1 MELWIGLTITGAFL
15 QNLRSLLQKRLTGE
29 LSVNGA
35 AYVRFFYA
43 IPFAWI
49 YVAYIWEGRIPD
61 LDFAFLGYV
70 TAGAVMQIIATSA
83 LVAAVSGSH
92 FAVGTALSKTEAVQA
107 ALLGLIIL
115 GDAVSGLALTGIA
128 LSLVGVF
135 FLSGSI
141 RTKDFLQGDA
151 SVWYGVLAGT
161 AFALCSVCFR
171 GASLA
176 LGVDAG
182 VGAQMNGP
190 PILGLAE
197 RAGFTLAVTLTLQ
210 TLFMGIYLSIREPK
224 QMAKVVRSWPV
235 AVWVGL
241 IGSVSS
247 ICWFTAMTLQNAAI
261 VRALGQVELLFTLI
275 TSVFFLRERIR
286 MREMVGMFL
295 LVFGILLL
303 I

>member
-1 MELWIGLTITGAFL
+1 MELWIGLTIAGAFL

-29 LSVNGA
+29 LSVNAA

-49 YVAYIWEGRIPD
+49 YVAYIWEGRLPD
-61 LDFAFLGYV
+61 LNFIFVVYV
-70 TAGAVMQIIATSA
+70 TVGAIMQIIATSA

-128 LSLVGVF
+128 VSLVGVF

-141 RTKDFLQGDA
+141 RSKDFLQGDA

-176 LGVDAG
+176 LGVDGSASAQIN
-182 VGAQMNGP
+182 GA
-190 PILGLAE
+190 PILGVAE

-210 TLFMGIYLSIREPK
+210 TVLMGIYLFRREPK
-224 QMAKVVRSWPV
+224 QMAKVVRSWPI

-261 VRALGQVELLFTLI
+261 VRALGQVELLFTLV
-275 TSVFFLRERIR
+275 TSVFVLRERIR
-286 MREMVGMFL
+286 LREIAGMFF
-295 LVFGILLL
+295 LVLGILLL
-303 I
+303 V

>member
-1 MELWIGLTITGAFL
+1 M
-15 QNLRSLLQKRLTGE
+15 
-29 LSVNGA
+29 
-35 AYVRFFYA
+35 
-43 IPFAWI
+43 
-49 YVAYIWEGRIPD
+49 
-61 LDFAFLGYV
+61 
-70 TAGAVMQIIATSA
+70 
-83 LVAAVSGSH
+83 
-92 FAVGTALSKTEAVQA
+92 
-107 ALLGLIIL
+107 
-115 GDAVSGLALTGIA
+115 
-128 LSLVGVF
+128 
-135 FLSGSI
+135 
-141 RTKDFLQGDA
+141 
-151 SVWYGVLAGT
+151 
-161 AFALCSVCFR
+161 CFR

-176 LGVDAG
+176 LSIDADA
-182 VGAQMNGP
+182 GAQMNGP

-210 TLFMGIYLSIREPK
+210 TLLMGIYLSIREPN

-295 LVFGILLL
+295 LVLGILLL